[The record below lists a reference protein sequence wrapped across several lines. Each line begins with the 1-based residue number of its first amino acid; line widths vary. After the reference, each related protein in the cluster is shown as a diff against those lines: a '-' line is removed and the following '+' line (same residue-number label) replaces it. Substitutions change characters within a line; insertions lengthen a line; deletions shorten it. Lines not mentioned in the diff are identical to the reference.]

1 MTEQWNALIK
11 LATQTWHLEDL
22 GSEQLKR
29 MGISY
34 EKWNEQI
41 KPHASSLAFNA
52 TPSDYLPTLVKHA
65 GASFDSSGFFHYGP
79 SPRLGE
85 LPANPLEA
93 SMNLIA
99 GALERKEISS
109 LELTTIA
116 LARLAEIQPATNAC
130 VAMTSEQALAQAKEK
145 DQLFGTSNN
154 RGRLHGVPLAHKDLL
169 YKAGVNAGCG
179 IKPREPRP
187 YAFEGSAP
195 VVTQLHQQGSID
207 TARLHMTE
215 FAFDPSGL
223 NTEYGPCHN
232 PWALDRVPGGSSSGS
247 AVTVASRAT
256 FGAIGSDT
264 GGSIRIP
271 ASLCGLT
278 GLKPTWG
285 LVDTTGAMPLSHT
298 NDHLGPLTRSAA
310 DCALMMRVLMNEKA
324 VSAELCQQLAKGF
337 DAVASGAFT
346 NLKGLRIGIPEQFF
360 FDGIDPAIDSIF
372 KQSLDLYTTHGATI
386 VPLPTFYWDRINA
399 LGAVTTRVEAAT
411 RIPKISTIF
420 GLSSIVIERFQ
431 EGLALPG
438 TLYVQAL
445 NERAIHLDYFINVV
459 MKEVDVIV
467 TPVCK
472 VQTPLIS
479 QLEHGSAEAL
489 HYRYELTILNRAFN
503 YLGLPALSL
512 PGGFMR
518 DSKGRDLPVGLQ
530 LIGKPYADAKLLGVG
545 AAWQKMTDH
554 HLRMPSLS

>member
-1 MTEQWNALIK
+1 
-11 LATQTWHLEDL
+11 
-22 GSEQLKR
+22 
-29 MGISY
+29 
-34 EKWNEQI
+34 
-41 KPHASSLAFNA
+41 
-52 TPSDYLPTLVKHA
+52 
-65 GASFDSSGFFHYGP
+65 
-79 SPRLGE
+79 
-85 LPANPLEA
+85 
-93 SMNLIA
+93 
-99 GALERKEISS
+99 LERKEISS

-116 LARLAEIQPATNAC
+116 LARLAEIQSATNAC
-130 VAMTSEQALAQAKEK
+130 VEITSEQALAQAKEK
-145 DQLFGTSNN
+145 DQLAVTSNN

-187 YAFEGSAP
+187 YAFEGTAP
-195 VVTQLHQQGSID
+195 IVTQLNQQGSID

-247 AVTVASRAT
+247 AVTVACRAT

-324 VSAELCQQLAKGF
+324 VSSELCQQLTKGF

-346 NLKGLRIGIPEQFF
+346 NLKGLTIGIPEQFF
-360 FDGIDPAIDSIF
+360 FDGIDPAINTIF
-372 KQSLDLYTTHGATI
+372 KQCVDLYKTHGATI

-411 RIPKISTIF
+411 RVPKIRTIK
-420 GLSSIVIERFQ
+420 GLSRVVLERFQ

-445 NERAIHLDYFINVV
+445 NERAMHLDYFINVV
-459 MKEVDVIV
+459 MKEIDVIL

-479 QLEHGSAEAL
+479 ELEHGSPEAI
-489 HYRYELTILNRAFN
+489 HFRYELTILNRAFN

-512 PGGFMR
+512 PGGFMT
-518 DSKGRDLPVGLQ
+518 DPQGRALPVGLQ
-530 LIGKPYADAKLLGVG
+530 LIGKPYADAKLLGLGVT
-545 AAWQKMTDH
+545 WQKMTDH
-554 HLRMPSLS
+554 HQKIPSLV